1 LLFAD
6 RNRLVRDQRG
16 MQMDAAGRTA
26 AGAGSMTAADRKAL
40 DELMHHWGE
49 AYEIGWDSDRGWHA
63 RRRDGLGGEL
73 TAAGPDGL
81 LAVISADYRLR
92 PVPRT
97 GGTGRLGDPYA

>member
-1 LLFAD
+1 
-6 RNRLVRDQRG
+6 
-16 MQMDAAGRTA
+16 MDAAGRTA
-26 AGAGSMTAADRKAL
+26 AGAGMTAADKAAL

-63 RRRDGLGGEL
+63 RRLDGVGGEL
-73 TAAGPDGL
+73 AAAGPDGL
-81 LAVISADYRLR
+81 RAEISADYKLR